1 MPQARG
7 PNLRMERGNFV
18 DSNNSCT
25 LARLVFICKLYHCT
39 VNNKKKTM
47 LSDRR
52 GHKVNFVFLVTY
64 EWSCIYFPSHVPH
77 DIEAGLAK
85 K

>member
-7 PNLRMERGNFV
+7 PNLRMERGNVV

-39 VNNKKKTM
+39 VNHKKKTM
-47 LSDRR
+47 LGDRIA
-52 GHKVNFVFLVTY
+52 HTVNFVFLVIY
-64 EWSCIYFPSHVPH
+64 EWGAVFICHH
-77 DIEAGLAK
+77 LCHMTLRLA
-85 K
+85 